1 MGTFIIGAFIGLL
14 TGMLLTG
21 YVFVRRMLQLE
32 QGDPFRSDDPVRDRE
47 LSRLRA
53 CVHRHIY
60 LHIKH
65 RTADADPPAISGAD
79 ALRWLYLRDG
89 VIFFEDGVATVPSGE
104 QVNFGAVVARLIPT
118 GEERARIGEH
128 GVQESAQAAVAA
140 ELAASI
146 VDRARRAQ

>member
-1 MGTFIIGAFIGLL
+1 MGTFFIGAFVGLLAGILL
-14 TGMLLTG
+14 TGF
-21 YVFVRRMLQLE
+21 VFVRRMLQLE
-32 QGDPFRSDDPVRDRE
+32 QGDPFRSDDPVHDRE
-47 LSRLRA
+47 LNRLQG

-65 RTADADPPAISGAD
+65 RTPDADPPANRGVD
-79 ALRWLYLRDG
+79 ALRWLYLQDG

-118 GEERARIGEH
+118 RDERRRIGEH
-128 GVQESAQAAVAA
+128 GVQESAQAVVAA

>member
-1 MGTFIIGAFIGLL
+1 VEHFIVGAVIGLVAGILL
-14 TGMLLTG
+14 TGFA
-21 YVFVRRMLQLE
+21 FVRRMLQLE
-32 QGDPFRSDDPVRDRE
+32 KSDPFRSDDPALDRE
-47 LSRLRA
+47 LGRLHG

-60 LHIKH
+60 QHIKH
-65 RTADADPPAISGAD
+65 RSADVDSPAVRGVD

-118 GEERARIGEH
+118 RDERRRLGEH
-128 GVQESAQAAVAA
+128 EVQESAQAVVAA

-146 VDRARRAQ
+146 VARARRA

>member
-1 MGTFIIGAFIGLL
+1 MVYFIIGAFFGLLAGVLL
-14 TGMLLTG
+14 TGF
-21 YVFVRRMLQLE
+21 VFVRRMLQLE
-32 QGDPFRSDDPVRDRE
+32 KSDPFRSDSPALDRE
-47 LSRLRA
+47 LGRLRS

-65 RTADADPPAISGAD
+65 RGRDVDSPATRGVD

-118 GEERARIGEH
+118 PDERRRIGDTE
-128 GVQESAQAAVAA
+128 VQKSAQAAAAA

-146 VDRARRAQ
+146 VDQARRA